1 MMVSACST
9 EQTPDQHV
17 VIEQEMPDEQTAS
30 PEDLELFKLISAK
43 DSLLFQ
49 IGFNQIDT
57 LMVASLVADDFE
69 FYHDEHG
76 ITDSKDSFVQN
87 IEGIRTLPFK
97 TWRTLVEGSTEVY
110 PLYTDDQQLYGA
122 IQHGIHEF
130 YQQHEGEEAK
140 RTNVAKFTHLWR
152 KTHGVWELSRVLS
165 YDHEVPL
172 NQ

>member
-1 MMVSACST
+1 MIVSACST
-9 EQTPDQHV
+9 KESPDQHV
-17 VIEQEMPDEQTAS
+17 VMEQEITAEQTPS
-30 PEDLELFKLISAK
+30 PQNLELLKLITSK

-57 LMVASLVADDFE
+57 SIVASLVAKDFE

-76 ITDSKDSFVQN
+76 ITESKATFVQN
-87 IEGIRTLPFK
+87 IEGIRSLPFK

-122 IQHGIHEF
+122 IQHGMHEF

-152 KTHGVWELSRVLS
+152 KTDGAWELSRVLS
-165 YDHEVPL
+165 YDHQVPE
-172 NQ
+172 